1 VLARPRRPRPA
12 GAAGPYR
19 VSVSCM
25 QCLECEWDPVNVAF
39 FVHLLL
45 IKATLSHRAHR
56 GTYRSRSM
64 SHGPCVS
71 LLLLSSIVLSYF
83 YSTAG
88 RDSSKRLAPS
98 TARLAARRVPHAATA
113 PGLSA
118 MAHALRAHTGVHT
131 RNRLVRLAPLLR
143 ASSLRLSADPC
154 ADRPRAPPALTPQAR
169 ERSRRCMSD
178 PPPLRT

>member
-98 TARLAARRVPHAATA
+98 PQLGSQLDVYHTQLQLLASPPWPMLSAHTPGCTRATA
-113 PGLSA
+113 SYVSHLSYEQA
-118 MAHALRAHTGVHT
+118 PSGSAQTHAQTALERRPPSRLRRGRGA
-131 RNRLVRLAPLLR
+131 A
-143 ASSLRLSADPC
+143 AA
-154 ADRPRAPPALTPQAR
+154 
-169 ERSRRCMSD
+169 
-178 PPPLRT
+178 